1 MHMNFKGLTITN
13 WGNRTWPGELV
24 TNNNSGIVSSSISNV
39 QEYFGENSYAFG
51 YEVVADSSVSSV
63 TIDVSSNGT
72 EQGWD
77 GILIVA
83 DSSVIDGGVGYGDV
97 DSLAGATG
105 TSNYTYIWHPDE
117 TNSNRTIYIAYVSDS
132 SVHRTPDE
140 VSFRIYN
147 IESNTSAVYYNIQV
161 YTGDNDAT
169 VNGADIKFSYNGST
183 INSGKTNSLGKYSYA
198 NSNYSSLTC
207 TISKAG
213 YYSATITVEPAT
225 EDKYTICSIICYDVT
240 QLPSQVWCTM
250 DGSNY
255 VNDIDE
261 VSRGIFPSSGNSGII
276 DPMSF
281 RIGSASGSYI
291 FEIYNQGS
299 GTCYLYEKTYSTNT
313 PSLNGS
319 ITDIANSFS
328 GKNILYD
335 LSSMQM
341 APSIPGVNTNDR
353 KVFSVHLEEG
363 KNFSSSY
370 GWGVGKTG
378 TGSAVYLYSGNLKN
392 KWASYIDKDKIRYCS
407 FTTSSNNI
415 CENMSFRVRSG
426 YSYKFTI
433 HTYSETNY
441 DGVVISEQ
449 SVSASSLQQV
459 SNYLKKVSGPDVL
472 EQYQYNATSAIDLY
486 LCFITDGSNLTSDG
500 YAMADVKV
508 VEEKDTY
515 KLNINVGER
524 CTVNGTDT
532 YYPYPDGNYYILTV
546 KQGATVSFPKLTQTT
561 RYCDYLYQTEDSSK
575 RYDPNGVYT
584 FPDDFPSINLTAHW
598 AYKQQVDLDV
608 YSSCEY
614 NGASQSCVKD
624 SSLLTYATASGTS
637 SATNVG
643 SYSVTFSLKDK
654 EKMLWKN
661 TGYASDQSVSWSITQ
676 RPVTVTAAS
685 NSKTYNGQAI
695 TPYSGTSA
703 VTTSNLVSG
712 HSCQATVSRTGD
724 GIIPGTYTYT
734 PVLNSITIYDASG
747 TNVTS
752 NYSIT
757 TANGTGTVYKYTP
770 TITLNATSR
779 VYNGNPLY
787 ATASVSYPSDGKQI
801 KGTIYYGTSS
811 GSSSYSK
818 SYSTSNTSLPSVSVT
833 NYGES
838 TTVYASF
845 VPDSSCSDC
854 YNSSENA
861 SKSFSINAKAN
872 SSLPTTWSGDSKSYH
887 NTASPTISGH
897 SGGTLYYRTSSNN
910 SSWGSWTTTKPTRT
924 EVGTTY
930 VQCYV
935 KGDNNHNDSSV
946 SSSVSITINKATDAY
961 ATIDIN
967 STELTYNGSS
977 QQLTI
982 NLSSH
987 GCTTYMAL
995 GSSST
1000 SAPTSGW
1007 QTSHLYATNAG
1018 TYYVWYKFEPDSNHS
1033 NSKSATYVGS
1043 KTIKR
1048 PTTASASVITG
1059 FTQDSNNKKYYT
1071 GSSQTGVTGSHVSW
1085 SGTTSSV
1092 NAGDFTATATPE
1104 SNYAWSDG
1112 STGSKTFY
1120 WRIQKVTPTT
1130 KLTADSGVYT
1140 GSTYYC
1146 YFSASVNGIV
1156 YETWNGS
1163 TPTTSSYQNI
1173 KNISAN
1179 ANTSID
1185 SAVSVG
1191 SWTVNTLFVPTDTT
1205 NYNNVSNVL
1214 NGWHV
1219 SKRKVRFVADDQ
1231 SKSWDGSALSASNTA
1246 TLTKPDSSYYDL
1258 VSGQT
1263 ASFTCSGSQT
1273 SVGSSTKTLSSVS
1286 IFSGSNNV
1294 TDNYTIEKINGTLTV
1309 TDAVKSYN
1317 PVASLSNNLSAGGGS
1332 ATLSAQCTRIW
1343 ASGKTD
1349 TVGGTISKVEFVTND
1364 NNRFAVSTSNAT
1376 DFSRV
1381 ITHSS
1386 MGTSVTTDYVQV
1398 KVTFANSYTATSNT
1412 ISVSNTVT
1420 STTKPMLLGINW
1432 NKLIPA
1438 SGGTAVPSFSYT
1450 QTRTYTSGSQ
1460 DYPSSGASISY
1471 APAKCVR
1478 LDPEFYNG
1486 ANSIYTYDNAGSG
1499 KVTVDRVSSG
1509 WSGTIPNNS
1518 GYALKINHTGSGTT
1532 PGMGGWYFAYTGT
1545 AGYTYIC
1552 TFDAWI
1558 PSGYNV
1564 NFASNATGNETSHT
1578 WESQQ
1583 YGHGRWETYSF
1594 KVKYGTSGSISSTFF
1609 FYLQPNSSASYPV
1622 TWYVADATICQV
1634 NDVSSSLVN
1643 TSTGAVTLS
1652 SRGTSTGTYT
1662 ANELG
1667 AVMMTITLNGQSG
1680 SYVLVPTQEKNEI
1693 TSHSATTSMSDNFSA
1708 SGGYGNVTGSCTR
1721 TYTSGSKDSV
1731 GISKVEI
1738 TSNGNGRFSVSG
1750 TKVSHS
1756 SMGTSVATDKV
1767 SIRTTFTD
1775 SSTATTS
1782 SPDIVNKLE
1791 SISLTLNP
1799 SSIKYGGQS
1808 TPTTKAT
1815 YTSGASDPNVNA
1827 TYTSSDSN
1835 VAKVE

>member
-1 MHMNFKGLTITN
+1 MYMNFKGLTITE
-13 WGNRTWPGELV
+13 WGNRTWPGGLL
-24 TNNNSGIVSSSISNV
+24 TDNNSGVVSSSITTV
-39 QEYFGENSYAFG
+39 QEYFGEGTYAFG

-63 TIDVSSNGT
+63 TIDVSSHGT
-72 EQGWD
+72 EQGYD
-77 GILIVA
+77 GIVIVA
-83 DSSVIDGGVGYGDV
+83 DSSDIGGIGYGDV

-105 TSNYTYIWHPDE
+105 TRNATYTWHPDE
-117 TNSNRTIYIAYVSDS
+117 TNRTIYIAYVSDS
-132 SVHRTPDE
+132 STYGTPDA
-140 VSFRIYN
+140 VSFKIYN
-147 IESNTSAVYYNIQV
+147 IELNTPAEYYYNIQV

-169 VNGADIKFSYNGST
+169 VNGADIKFSFKGST

-198 NSNYSSLTC
+198 NSNYLSLTC

-213 YYSATITVEPAT
+213 YYSETLTVRAVT
-225 EDKYTICSIICYDVT
+225 GDKYTNCKILCYDVT

-255 VNDIDE
+255 VNDTDE
-261 VSRGIFPSSGNSGII
+261 VARGIFPSSDNLGII
-276 DPMSF
+276 DPMPFSK
-281 RIGSASGSYI
+281 GSASGSYI

-299 GTCYLYEKTYSTNT
+299 GTCYLYEKKYSINT
-313 PSLNGS
+313 PYSGS
-319 ITDIANSFS
+319 ITNIADSFS

-335 LSSMQM
+335 LSSMQT

-378 TGSAVYLYSGNLKN
+378 TGSAVYLYSSNLKN
-392 KWASYIDKDKIRYCS
+392 KWTSYIDKDNIRYCS

-433 HTYSETNY
+433 HTYSEAGY

-449 SVSASSLQQV
+449 SVSASSLKTV
-459 SNYLKKVSGPDVL
+459 SNYLKIVSGPGLLL
-472 EQYQYNATSAIDLY
+472 EQYQYNATSNIDLY
-486 LCFITDGSNLTSDG
+486 LCFITDSSTLTPDG
-500 YAMADVKV
+500 YATADVKV

-546 KQGATVSFPKLTQTT
+546 KQGATVSFPKLTQLT

-598 AYKQQVDLDV
+598 TYKQQVDLDV
-608 YSSCEY
+608 YSSHEY

-676 RPVTVTAAS
+676 RPVTVTAVS

-712 HSCQATVSRTGD
+712 HACQATISRTGD

-734 PVLNSITIYDASG
+734 PVLNSIQIYDASG

-787 ATASVSYPSDGKQI
+787 ATASVSFPSDGKQI

-854 YNSSENA
+854 YNSSGNA

-887 NTASPTISGH
+887 NTASPTALGH

-935 KGDNNHNDSSV
+935 KGDNNHNDSGV
-946 SSSVSITINKATDAY
+946 SSSVSITINQATDAY

-977 QQLTI
+977 QQLTT

-1048 PTTASASVITG
+1048 STTASASVITG

-1140 GSTYYC
+1140 GSIYYC

-1156 YETWNGS
+1156 YETWDGS
-1163 TPTTSSYQNI
+1163 TPTTSSYNNI

-1185 SAVSVG
+1185 SAVGVG

-1286 IFSGSNNV
+1286 IFSGSHDA
-1294 TDNYTIEKINGTLTV
+1294 TGNYTIEKINGTLTV
-1309 TDAVKSYN
+1309 GDAVKSYN

-1349 TVGGTISKVEFVTND
+1349 TVGGTISKVEFVTNG
-1364 NNRFAVSTSNAT
+1364 NSRFAVSTGNAT

-1486 ANSIYTYDNAGSG
+1486 TNEIYTYDNAGSG
-1499 KVTVDRVSSG
+1499 KVTMDRVSSG

-1558 PSGYNV
+1558 PEGYRV
-1564 NFASNATGNETSHT
+1564 EFASNATGNETSRT
-1578 WESQQ
+1578 WESHQN
-1583 YGHGRWETYSF
+1583 GHGRWDTYSF
-1594 KVKYGTSGSISSTFF
+1594 KVQYGTSGSISSTFF

-1634 NDVSSSLVN
+1634 NSVSSSLVN

-1652 SRGTSTGTYT
+1652 SRGTSTGSYT

-1693 TSHSATTSMSDNFSA
+1693 TSHSATTSMSNNFSA

-1775 SSTATTS
+1775 GSTATTS

>member
-1 MHMNFKGLTITN
+1 MYMNFKGLTITN
-13 WGNRTWPGELV
+13 WGNKTWPGGLV
-24 TNNNSGIVSSSISNV
+24 TDNYSGIVSSSISNV
-39 QEYFGENSYAFG
+39 QEYFGEGSYAFG
-51 YEVVADSSVSSV
+51 YKVVADSSVSSV
-63 TIDVSSNGT
+63 TIDISSNGT
-72 EQGWD
+72 EEDCD
-77 GILIVA
+77 GIMIVA
-83 DSSVIDGGVGYGDV
+83 NSSYIEGDINYGDV
-97 DSLAGATG
+97 VDALAGATG
-105 TSNYTYIWHPDE
+105 TSNATYIWHPDK
-117 TNSNRTIYIAYVSDS
+117 TNRTIYIAYVSDS
-132 SVHRTPDE
+132 ASYNTPDE
-140 VSFRIYN
+140 VSFKIYN
-147 IESNTSAVYYNIQV
+147 IESNKPAVYYNIQV

-169 VNGADIKFSYNGST
+169 VNGADIKFSDNGPT

-213 YYSATITVEPAT
+213 YYSETITVRPAT
-225 EDKYTICSIICYDVT
+225 EDKYTNCQIRCYNVT
-240 QLPSQVWCTM
+240 QLPPQVWCTM

-255 VNDIDE
+255 VNDNDE
-261 VSRGIFPSSGNSGII
+261 ASRGIFPSSGNSGII

-291 FEIYNQGS
+291 FEIYNQGP
-299 GTCYLYEKTYSTNT
+299 GTCYLYEKNYSTNT

-328 GKNILYD
+328 GKKILYN

-378 TGSAVYLYSGNLKN
+378 TGSAVYLYSSNLKN
-392 KWASYIDKDKIRYCS
+392 EWASYIDKDNIRYCS

-415 CENMSFRVRSG
+415 CKNMSFRVRSG

-433 HTYSETNY
+433 HTYSEANY

-449 SVSASSLQQV
+449 SVSATSLNQV
-459 SNYLKKVSGPDVL
+459 SNYLKIVSGLDVL
-472 EQYQYNATSAIDLY
+472 EQYQYNATSNIDLY
-486 LCFITDGSNLTSDG
+486 LCFITDVSNLTSDG

-546 KQGATVSFPKLTQTT
+546 KQGATVSFPKLTQPT

-598 AYKQQVDLDV
+598 TYKQQVDLDV
-608 YSSCEY
+608 YSSHEY

-787 ATASVSYPSDGKQI
+787 ATASVSFPSGGKQI

-854 YNSSENA
+854 YNSSGNV

-935 KGDNNHNDSSV
+935 KGDNNHNDSGV

-977 QQLTI
+977 QQLTT

-1007 QTSHLYATNAG
+1007 QTSYLYATNAG

-1048 PTTASASVITG
+1048 STTASASVITG

-1071 GSSQTGVTGSHVSW
+1071 GSTQTGVTGSHVSW

-1112 STGSKTFY
+1112 STSSKTFY
-1120 WRIQKVTPTT
+1120 WRIQKVTPIT

-1163 TPTTSSYQNI
+1163 TPTTSLYQNI

-1191 SWTVNTLFVPTDTT
+1191 SWTINTLFVPTDTT

-1263 ASFTCSGSQT
+1263 ASFACSGSQT
-1273 SVGSSTKTLSSVS
+1273 SVGSSTKTLSSVL

-1309 TDAVKSYN
+1309 GDAVKSYN

-1349 TVGGTISKVEFVTND
+1349 TVSGTISKVEFVTNG
-1364 NNRFAVSTSNAT
+1364 NSRFAVSTGNAT

-1412 ISVSNTVT
+1412 ISVSNAVT

-1486 ANSIYTYDNAGSG
+1486 TNAIYTYDNAGSG
-1499 KVTVDRVSSG
+1499 KVTMDRVSSG

-1518 GYALKINHTGSGTT
+1518 GYALKINHTGSGAT
-1532 PGMGGWYFAYTGT
+1532 PGMGGWCFSYTGT

-1558 PSGYNV
+1558 PSGYHV
-1564 NFASNATGNETSHT
+1564 NFASNATGNETSQT

-1634 NDVSSSLVN
+1634 NGVSSSLVN

-1652 SRGTSTGTYT
+1652 SRGTSTGSYT

-1693 TSHSATTSMSDNFSA
+1693 TSHSATTSMSNNFSA
-1708 SGGYGNVTGSCTR
+1708 GGGYGNVTGSCTR

-1738 TSNGNGRFSVSG
+1738 TSNGNERFSVSG

-1775 SSTATTS
+1775 GSTATTS

>member
-1 MHMNFKGLTITN
+1 MNFKGLTITD
-13 WGNRTWPGELV
+13 WGNKTWSGGLV
-24 TNNNSGIVSSSISNV
+24 IDNYSGIVSSSISNV
-39 QEYFGENSYAFG
+39 QEYFGEGSYAFG
-51 YEVVADSSVSSV
+51 YKVVADSSVSSV
-63 TIDVSSNGT
+63 TIDISSNGT
-72 EQGWD
+72 EDDCD
-77 GILIVA
+77 GIVIVA
-83 DSSVIDGGVGYGDV
+83 NSSYIDGGDINYGDV
-97 DSLAGATG
+97 VDALAGATG
-105 TSNYTYIWHPDE
+105 TSNVTYTWHPDE
-117 TNSNRTIYIAYVSDS
+117 TNSNRTIYIVYVSDS
-132 SVHRTPDE
+132 AAYNTPDE

-147 IESNTSAVYYNIQV
+147 IESNKPAVYYNIQV

-169 VNGADIKFSYNGST
+169 VNGADINFSYNGST

-213 YYSATITVEPAT
+213 YHSKTITTVKPVT
-225 EDKYTICSIICYDVT
+225 EDEYITCNIICYNVT

-255 VNDIDE
+255 VNDTYKT
-261 VSRGIFPSSGNSGII
+261 SRGILPSSDNLGII
-276 DPMSF
+276 DPMPFSK
-281 RIGSASGSYI
+281 GSASGSYI
-291 FEIYNQGS
+291 FEIYNQVP
-299 GTCYLYEKTYSTNT
+299 GTCYLYEKKYSINT
-313 PSLNGS
+313 PYSGS
-319 ITDIANSFS
+319 ITNIADSFS

-341 APSIPGVNTNDR
+341 APSIPGVDTNDR

-378 TGSAVYLYSGNLKN
+378 TGSAVYRYSGSLKN
-392 KWASYIDKDKIRYCS
+392 EWAFYIDKDNIRYCS
-407 FTTSSNNI
+407 FTTSSSNI
-415 CENMSFRVRSG
+415 CKNMSFRVRSG

-433 HTYSETNY
+433 HTYSEANY

-449 SVSASSLQQV
+449 SVSASSLTQV

-486 LCFITDGSNLTSDG
+486 LCFITDSTTLTPDG

-532 YYPYPDGNYYILTV
+532 YYPYPEGNYYILTV

-575 RYDPNGVYT
+575 RYDPNGTYT

-608 YSSCEY
+608 YSSHEY

-787 ATASVSYPSDGKQI
+787 ATASVSYPSGGKQI
-801 KGTIYYGTSS
+801 KGTIYYGTLSDAH
-811 GSSSYSK
+811 SYSK

-854 YNSSENA
+854 YNPSQGNA

-872 SSLPTTWSGDSKSYH
+872 SSLPTTWSGDSKSYP
-887 NTASPTISGH
+887 NTASPTASGH

-935 KGDNNHNDSSV
+935 KGDNNHNDSGV
-946 SSSVSITINKATDAY
+946 SSSVSITINKANSSLPTTWSGDSKSYHNTASPTASGYSGGTLYYRTSLNNSSWGSWTTTKPTRTEVGTTYVQCYVKGDNNHNDSGVSSSVSITINQATDAY

-977 QQLTI
+977 QQLTT

-987 GCTTYMAL
+987 GCTAYMAL

-1191 SWTVNTLFVPTDTT
+1191 SWTINTLFVPTDTT
-1205 NYNNVSNVL
+1205 NYNNVSDVL
-1214 NGWHV
+1214 NGWYV
-1219 SKRKVRFVADDQ
+1219 SKRKVRFVADNQ

-1286 IFSGSNNV
+1286 IFSGSNDV
-1294 TDNYTIEKINGTLTV
+1294 TGNYTIEKINGTLTV
-1309 TDAVKSYN
+1309 RDAVKSYN
-1317 PVASLSNNLSAGGGS
+1317 PVASLSNNLTAGGGS

-1349 TVGGTISKVEFVTND
+1349 TVDGTISKVEFITNG
-1364 NNRFAVSTSNAT
+1364 NSRFAVSTGNVT

-1412 ISVSNTVT
+1412 ISVSNEVTNLHISVTKNPIDIGETTTWNTTVD
-1420 STTKPMLLGINW
+1420 
-1432 NKLIPA
+1432 
-1438 SGGTAVPSFSYT
+1438 F
-1450 QTRTYTSGSQ
+1450 TSGSEGV
-1460 DYPSSGASISY
+1460 S
-1471 APAKCVR
+1471 V
-1478 LDPEFYNG
+1478 NG
-1486 ANSIYTYDNAGSG
+1486 SETF
-1499 KVTVDRVSSG
+1499 
-1509 WSGTIPNNS
+1509 S
-1518 GYALKINHTGSGTT
+1518 GY
-1532 PGMGGWYFAYTGT
+1532 
-1545 AGYTYIC
+1545 
-1552 TFDAWI
+1552 D
-1558 PSGYNV
+1558 
-1564 NFASNATGNETSHT
+1564 TSII
-1578 WESQQ
+1578 Q
-1583 YGHGRWETYSF
+1583 
-1594 KVKYGTSGSISSTFF
+1594 I
-1609 FYLQPNSSASYPV
+1609 
-1622 TWYVADATICQV
+1622 D
-1634 NDVSSSLVN
+1634 N
-1643 TSTGAVTLS
+1643 T
-1652 SRGTSTGTYT
+1652 
-1662 ANELG
+1662 
-1667 AVMMTITLNGQSG
+1667 
-1680 SYVLVPTQEKNEI
+1680 
-1693 TSHSATTSMSDNFSA
+1693 
-1708 SGGYGNVTGSCTR
+1708 
-1721 TYTSGSKDSV
+1721 
-1731 GISKVEI
+1731 
-1738 TSNGNGRFSVSG
+1738 
-1750 TKVSHS
+1750 
-1756 SMGTSVATDKV
+1756 
-1767 SIRTTFTD
+1767 
-1775 SSTATTS
+1775 
-1782 SPDIVNKLE
+1782 
-1791 SISLTLNP
+1791 
-1799 SSIKYGGQS
+1799 
-1808 TPTTKAT
+1808 
-1815 YTSGASDPNVNA
+1815 
-1827 TYTSSDSN
+1827 
-1835 VAKVE
+1835 

>member
-1 MHMNFKGLTITN
+1 MYMNFKGLTFTS
-13 WGNRTWPGELV
+13 WGNRTWPGVLL
-24 TNNNSGIVSSSISNV
+24 TDTNSGVVSSSISNV
-39 QEYFGENSYAFG
+39 QEYFGEDTYAFG
-51 YEVVADSSVSSV
+51 YEVVADSSVSSAI
-63 TIDVSSNGT
+63 IDISSNGT
-72 EQGWD
+72 EEECD
-77 GILIVA
+77 GIVIVA
-83 DSSVIDGGVGYGDV
+83 DTLDIDGGMDYGGV
-97 DSLAGATG
+97 DALAGATG
-105 TSNYTYIWHPDE
+105 TSNYRYIWYPDE
-117 TNSNRTIYIAYVSDS
+117 TNRTIYIAYVSDTS
-132 SVHRTPDE
+132 AYDTPDE

-147 IESNTSAVYYNIQV
+147 IEQNKPAYYNIQV

-183 INSGKTNSLGKYSYA
+183 INSGETDSLGKYSYA

-213 YYSATITVEPAT
+213 YYSETLTVIPAT
-225 EDKYTICSIICYDVT
+225 ENEYTNCRIICYNVT
-240 QLPSQVWCTM
+240 LLPSQVWCTM
-250 DGSNY
+250 DGSIY
-255 VNDIDE
+255 VNDPDA
-261 VSRGIFPSSGNSGII
+261 VSRGIFPSSDNLGII
-276 DPMSF
+276 DPMPFSE
-281 RIGSASGSYI
+281 GSASGSYI
-291 FEIYNQGS
+291 FEIYNQGP
-299 GTCYLYEKTYSTNT
+299 GTCYLYEKKYSINT
-313 PSLNGS
+313 PYSGS
-319 ITDIANSFS
+319 ITDIADSFS

-335 LSSMQM
+335 LSSMQA

-378 TGSAVYLYSGNLKN
+378 TGSAVYFNTGSFENE
-392 KWASYIDKDKIRYCS
+392 WATYIDRDNIRYCS

-415 CENMSFRVRSG
+415 CKNMSFRVRSG

-433 HTYSETNY
+433 YTYSEAGY

-449 SVSASSLQQV
+449 SVSASSLTQV
-459 SNYLKKVSGPDVL
+459 SNYLKIVSSPGLLL
-472 EQYQYNATSAIDLY
+472 EQYQYNATSTIDLY
-486 LCFITDGSNLTSDG
+486 LCFITDGSVLTPDG
-500 YAMADVKV
+500 YATADVKV
-508 VEEKDTY
+508 VEEKYTY
-515 KLNINVGER
+515 ELNINVGES

-546 KQGATVSFPKLTQTT
+546 KQGATVSFPKLTQLT

-598 AYKQQVDLDV
+598 TYKQQVDLDV
-608 YSSCEY
+608 YSSHEY

-712 HSCQATVSRTGD
+712 HACQATISRTGD

-734 PVLNSITIYDASG
+734 PVLNSIQIYDASG

-787 ATASVSYPSDGKQI
+787 ATASVSFPSDGKQI

-838 TTVYASF
+838 TTIYASF

-854 YNSSENA
+854 YNSSGNA

-887 NTASPTISGH
+887 NTASPTALGH

-946 SSSVSITINKATDAY
+946 SSSVSIAINKATDAY

-977 QQLTI
+977 QQLTT

-987 GCTTYMAL
+987 GCITYMAL

-1048 PTTASASVITG
+1048 STTASASVITG

-1156 YETWNGS
+1156 YETWDGS

-1179 ANTSID
+1179 ANTHID
-1185 SAVSVG
+1185 SAVTVG
-1191 SWTVNTLFVPTDTT
+1191 SWTINTLFVPTDTT

-1214 NGWHV
+1214 NGWYV

-1286 IFSGSNNV
+1286 IFSGSYDV
-1294 TDNYTIEKINGTLTV
+1294 TGNYTIEKINGTLTV
-1309 TDAVKSYN
+1309 GDAVKSYN

-1349 TVGGTISKVEFVTND
+1349 TVGGTISKVEFVTNG
-1364 NNRFAVSTSNAT
+1364 NSRFAVSTGNAT

-1486 ANSIYTYDNAGSG
+1486 VNAICTYDNADSG

-1532 PGMGGWYFAYTGT
+1532 PGMGGWFFSYTGT

-1564 NFASNATGNETSHT
+1564 NFATNATGNETSQT

-1652 SRGTSTGTYT
+1652 SRGTSTGSYT

-1693 TSHSATTSMSDNFSA
+1693 ISHSATTSMSNNFSA

-1775 SSTATTS
+1775 GSTATTS

-1799 SSIKYGGQS
+1799 SSIKCGGQS

>member
-1 MHMNFKGLTITN
+1 MLSLEGHVYEFKGLTITN
-13 WGNRTWPGELV
+13 WGDMTWPGELV
-24 TNNNSGIVSSSISNV
+24 TNNYSGIVSSSISNV
-39 QEYFGENSYAFG
+39 QEYFGEDSYAFG
-51 YEVVADSSVSSV
+51 YKVVADSSVSSV
-63 TIDVSSNGT
+63 TIDISSNGT
-72 EQGWD
+72 EEECD
-77 GILIVA
+77 GIVIVA
-83 DSSVIDGGVGYGDV
+83 NSSYIDGGDINYSDV
-97 DSLAGATG
+97 VDALAGATG
-105 TSNYTYIWHPDE
+105 TNNVTYTWHPDK
-117 TNSNRTIYIAYVSDS
+117 TNRTIYIAYVSDS
-132 SVHRTPDE
+132 AAYDTPDA
-140 VSFRIYN
+140 VSFKIYN
-147 IESNTSAVYYNIQV
+147 IESNKPAVYYNIQV

-183 INSGKTNSLGKYSYA
+183 INSGKTNNSGKYSYA

-213 YYSATITVEPAT
+213 YYSETITVKPAT
-225 EDKYTICSIICYDVT
+225 EDNYTNCQIRCYNVT

-255 VNDIDE
+255 VNDIDTL
-261 VSRGIFPSSGNSGII
+261 SRGIFPSSNNSGII
-276 DPMSF
+276 DPMPFSK
-281 RIGSASGSYI
+281 GSASGSYI
-291 FEIYNQGS
+291 FEIYNQGP
-299 GTCYLYEKTYSTNT
+299 GACYLYEKKYSINT
-313 PSLNGS
+313 PYSGS
-319 ITDIANSFS
+319 ITNIADSFS

-341 APSIPGVNTNDR
+341 APSIPGVDTNDR

-378 TGSAVYLYSGNLKN
+378 TGGAVYLYSSNLKN
-392 KWASYIDKDKIRYCS
+392 KWASYTDKDKIRYCS
-407 FTTSSNNI
+407 FTTSSNSI

-433 HTYSETNY
+433 HTYSEKNY

-449 SVSASSLQQV
+449 SVSASSLNQV

-486 LCFITDGSNLTSDG
+486 LCFITDSNTLTPDG

-532 YYPYPDGNYYILTV
+532 YYPYPEGNYYILTV

-575 RYDPNGVYT
+575 RYDPNGTYT

-608 YSSCEY
+608 YSSREY

-676 RPVTVTAAS
+676 RPVTVTAVS

-712 HSCQATVSRTGD
+712 HSCQATVSRTGG

-887 NTASPTISGH
+887 NTASPTALGY

-1007 QTSHLYATNAG
+1007 NTSHLYATNAG

-1185 SAVSVG
+1185 SATSVG
-1191 SWTVNTLFVPTDTT
+1191 SWTINTLFVPTDTT

-1214 NGWHV
+1214 NEWYV

-1231 SKSWDGSALSASNTA
+1231 SKSWDDSALSASDTA

-1294 TDNYTIEKINGTLTV
+1294 TGNYTIEKINGTLTV

-1349 TVGGTISKVEFVTND
+1349 TVGGTISKVEFVTNG
-1364 NNRFAVSTSNAT
+1364 NSRFAVSTGNAT

-1412 ISVSNTVT
+1412 ISVSNEVTNLHISVTKNPIDIGETTTWNTTVD
-1420 STTKPMLLGINW
+1420 
-1432 NKLIPA
+1432 
-1438 SGGTAVPSFSYT
+1438 F
-1450 QTRTYTSGSQ
+1450 TSGSEGV
-1460 DYPSSGASISY
+1460 S
-1471 APAKCVR
+1471 V
-1478 LDPEFYNG
+1478 NG
-1486 ANSIYTYDNAGSG
+1486 SETF
-1499 KVTVDRVSSG
+1499 
-1509 WSGTIPNNS
+1509 S
-1518 GYALKINHTGSGTT
+1518 GY
-1532 PGMGGWYFAYTGT
+1532 
-1545 AGYTYIC
+1545 
-1552 TFDAWI
+1552 D
-1558 PSGYNV
+1558 
-1564 NFASNATGNETSHT
+1564 TSII
-1578 WESQQ
+1578 Q
-1583 YGHGRWETYSF
+1583 
-1594 KVKYGTSGSISSTFF
+1594 I
-1609 FYLQPNSSASYPV
+1609 
-1622 TWYVADATICQV
+1622 D
-1634 NDVSSSLVN
+1634 N
-1643 TSTGAVTLS
+1643 T
-1652 SRGTSTGTYT
+1652 
-1662 ANELG
+1662 
-1667 AVMMTITLNGQSG
+1667 
-1680 SYVLVPTQEKNEI
+1680 
-1693 TSHSATTSMSDNFSA
+1693 
-1708 SGGYGNVTGSCTR
+1708 
-1721 TYTSGSKDSV
+1721 
-1731 GISKVEI
+1731 
-1738 TSNGNGRFSVSG
+1738 
-1750 TKVSHS
+1750 
-1756 SMGTSVATDKV
+1756 
-1767 SIRTTFTD
+1767 
-1775 SSTATTS
+1775 
-1782 SPDIVNKLE
+1782 
-1791 SISLTLNP
+1791 
-1799 SSIKYGGQS
+1799 
-1808 TPTTKAT
+1808 
-1815 YTSGASDPNVNA
+1815 
-1827 TYTSSDSN
+1827 
-1835 VAKVE
+1835 